1 MTLEGRNGPRTLADV
16 ALAELKRDII
26 TGKLPPGSP
35 VRLQEQVE
43 RLQMSS
49 VPIREA
55 LRYLERSG
63 LVDRTPH
70 RGTHVAEM
78 SAQDLEETYRIRQ
91 ELEAM
96 AVAQAAPQLD
106 VEACEEIQQLVEEYA
121 SLARSHP
128 DQALEVHTRLH
139 MAIYEASGSKWL
151 MRLIPMLW
159 DNSER
164 YRRLSLPV
172 RGTVDDRIAEHRAIV
187 EYCRNDD
194 GEGAATALREHLS
207 HTFEAAIE
215 QLREVER
222 IEAEEDVEA

>member
-1 MTLEGRNGPRTLADV
+1 VTLEGRNGPRTLADV

-26 TGKLPPGSP
+26 TGVLPPGSP
-35 VRLQEQVE
+35 IRLQEQVE

-96 AVAQAAPQLD
+96 AVSEAARRIAPETCRNI
-106 VEACEEIQQLVEEYA
+106 EALVEEYA
-121 SLARSHP
+121 EFAETDP
-128 DQALEVHTRLH
+128 EKALEIHTRLH
-139 MAIYEASGSKWL
+139 MSIYEESGSKWL

-164 YRRLSLPV
+164 YRRLALPT
-172 RGTVDDRIAEHRAIV
+172 RGTVKDRIIEHRRIV
-187 EYCRNDD
+187 ELCK
-194 GEGAATALREHLS
+194 EGDAEEAAAALRDHLS
-207 HTFEAAIE
+207 HTFEVAIE
-215 QLREVER
+215 RLREVEGSQV
-222 IEAEEDVEA
+222 EE

>member
-26 TGKLPPGSP
+26 TGVLPPGSP
-35 VRLQEQVE
+35 IRLQEQVE

-78 SAQDLEETYRIRQ
+78 SAQDLEETYRIRK

-96 AVAQAAPQLD
+96 AVAEAARRID
-106 VEACEEIQQLVEEYA
+106 AETCRAIQDLVEEYA
-121 SLARSHP
+121 RLAEVAP
-128 DQALEVHTRLH
+128 EQALEVHTRLH

-172 RGTVDDRIAEHRAIV
+172 TGTIADRIAEHRQIV
-187 EYCRNDD
+187 ERCRQGDP
-194 GEGAATALREHLS
+194 EGAAQALRDHLS

-215 QLREVER
+215 RLREVE
-222 IEAEEDVEA
+222 EARS

>member
-1 MTLEGRNGPRTLADV
+1 MSLEGPNGPRTLADV
-16 ALAELKRDII
+16 ALAQLKRDII
-26 TGKLPPGSP
+26 TGRLPPGSP
-35 VRLQEQVE
+35 IRLQEQVE

-70 RGTHVAEM
+70 RGTYVAEM
-78 SAQDLEETYRIRQ
+78 SAQDLEETYRIRK

-96 AVAQAAPQLD
+96 AVAEAARRMD
-106 VEACEEIQQLVEEYA
+106 AGTCRRIQGLVEEHA
-121 SLARSHP
+121 RLAEVAP
-128 DQALEVHTRLH
+128 EQALEVHTRLH
-139 MAIYEASGSKWL
+139 MTIYEASASKWL

-172 RGTVDDRIAEHRAIV
+172 QGTIKDRIAEHRQIV
-187 EYCRNDD
+187 ERCREGDP
-194 GEGAATALREHLS
+194 EGAAQALREHLS

-215 QLREVER
+215 RLREVE
-222 IEAEEDVEA
+222 EARS

>member
-1 MTLEGRNGPRTLADV
+1 MTLEGKNGPRTLADV

-26 TGKLPPGSP
+26 TGVLAPGSP
-35 VRLQEQVE
+35 IRLQEQVE

-96 AVAQAAPQLD
+96 AVGEAAHKID
-106 VEACEEIQQLVEEYA
+106 AATCEEVQELVEEYA
-121 SLARSHP
+121 RLAET
-128 DQALEVHTRLH
+128 DQDRALEVHTRLH

-164 YRRLSLPV
+164 YRRLALPV
-172 RGTVDDRIAEHRAIV
+172 RGTVADRIAEHRRIV
-187 EYCRNDD
+187 ELCRAGDA
-194 GEGAATALREHLS
+194 EGAADALREHLS

-215 QLREVER
+215 RLREVEAK
-222 IEAEEDVEA
+222 ETAEHA

>member
-1 MTLEGRNGPRTLADV
+1 VTLEGRNGPRTLADV

-26 TGKLPPGSP
+26 TGVLPPGSP
-35 VRLQEQVE
+35 IRLQEQVE

-96 AVAQAAPQLD
+96 AVSEAARRIAPETCRTI
-106 VEACEEIQQLVEEYA
+106 EALVEEYA
-121 SLARSHP
+121 EFAETDP
-128 DQALEVHTRLH
+128 EKALEIHTRLH
-139 MAIYEASGSKWL
+139 MSIYEESGSKWL

-164 YRRLSLPV
+164 YRRLALPT
-172 RGTVDDRIAEHRAIV
+172 RGTVKDRIIEHRRIV
-187 EYCRNDD
+187 ELCKGGDA
-194 GEGAATALREHLS
+194 EGAAAALRDHLS
-207 HTFEAAIE
+207 HTFEVAIE
-215 QLREVER
+215 RLREVEGSQV
-222 IEAEEDVEA
+222 EE